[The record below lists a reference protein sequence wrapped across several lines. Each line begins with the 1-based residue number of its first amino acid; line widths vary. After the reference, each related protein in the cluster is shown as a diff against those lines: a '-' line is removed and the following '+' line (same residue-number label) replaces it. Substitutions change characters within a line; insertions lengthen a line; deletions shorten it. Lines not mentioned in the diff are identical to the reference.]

1 MRNFQELD
9 GESINLDSTEIPTMS
24 GHDAIIDTDNFY
36 PFQGDAIPMVA
47 ASAAQNTCDYFDQD
61 NFYPMD
67 GVMGVDEFSNS
78 VGDFF
83 KNVGGIYGNAA
94 KGVKDYLSPEERK
107 TRIAGRKDR
116 KAARKD
122 RKAAK
127 TDEIRSRAELN
138 KSLAQ
143 DKPSDLA
150 LADALKASST
160 SPKVE
165 DKKMSKNTK
174 TILIVGGVLAV
185 GLIGFLVYRSMRKK

>member
-67 GVMGVDEFSNS
+67 GVMGVDEFSDAS
-78 VGDFF
+78 
-83 KNVGGIYGNAA
+83 GIFQNI
-94 KGVKDYLSPEERK
+94 KDYFSKEER
-107 TRIAGRKDR
+107 AERKDTR
-116 KAARKD
+116 KAK
-122 RKAAK
+122 KSAK

-150 LADALKASST
+150 LAQALQASSA
-160 SPKVE
+160 SPRTA
-165 DKKMSKNTK
+165 DKKMSGTTK

-185 GLIGFLVYRSMRKK
+185 GVIGFLVYRSMNKSK

>member
-67 GVMGVDEFSNS
+67 GVMGVDEFSDAS
-78 VGDFF
+78 
-83 KNVGGIYGNAA
+83 GIFQN
-94 KGVKDYLSPEERK
+94 VKDYFSKEER
-107 TRIAGRKDR
+107 AERKDTR
-116 KAARKD
+116 KAK
-122 RKAAK
+122 KSAK

-138 KSLAQ
+138 KSLAK
-143 DKPSDLA
+143 DKPSDVA

>member
-24 GHDAIIDTDNFY
+24 AHDAVIDTDNFY

-67 GVMGVDEFSNS
+67 GVMGVDEFSDAS
-78 VGDFF
+78 
-83 KNVGGIYGNAA
+83 GIFQNI
-94 KGVKDYLSPEERK
+94 KDYFSKEER
-107 TRIAGRKDR
+107 AERKDTR
-116 KAARKD
+116 KAK
-122 RKAAK
+122 KSAK

-150 LADALKASST
+150 LAQALQASAA
-160 SPKVE
+160 SPKVA
-165 DKKMSKNTK
+165 DKKMSKTTK
-174 TILIVGGVLAV
+174 TLIIVGGILVV
-185 GLIGFLVYRSMRKK
+185 GGLITFLVLRSKKK

>member
-1 MRNFQELD
+1 MRDFQELD

-67 GVMGVDEFSNS
+67 GVMGVDEFSDAS
-78 VGDFF
+78 
-83 KNVGGIYGNAA
+83 GIFQNI
-94 KGVKDYLSPEERK
+94 KDYF
-107 TRIAGRKDR
+107 GKDETT
-116 KAARKD
+116 ARKD
-122 RKAAK
+122 ARKAKKAAK
-127 TDEIRSRAELN
+127 TEEIKSRAELN
-138 KSLAQ
+138 KGLAQ
-143 DKPSDLA
+143 DKPSDMA

-165 DKKMSKNTK
+165 DKKMSKNMK
-174 TILIVGGVLAV
+174 TMLIVGGVLAV
-185 GLIGFLVYRSMRKK
+185 GVIGFLVYRSMRKK

>member
-9 GESINLDSTEIPTMS
+9 GESINLDSTQIPTMS

-67 GVMGVDEFSNS
+67 GVMGVDEFSDAS
-78 VGDFF
+78 
-83 KNVGGIYGNAA
+83 GIFQN
-94 KGVKDYLSPEERK
+94 VKDYFSKEERSERK
-107 TRIAGRKDR
+107 TGRKE
-116 KAARKD
+116 

-143 DKPSDLA
+143 DKPSDVA

-185 GLIGFLVYRSMRKK
+185 GVIGFLVYRSMNKGK